1 MSVGRFTATLFPL
14 FFALA
19 AAVPERHLPPVIM
32 TFSVLQGLIA
42 VLFFTWRPPF

>member
-14 FFALA
+14 FCALA
-19 AAVPERHLPPVIM
+19 AAVPERHLPSVIM
-32 TFSVLQGLIA
+32 TFSVLQELIA